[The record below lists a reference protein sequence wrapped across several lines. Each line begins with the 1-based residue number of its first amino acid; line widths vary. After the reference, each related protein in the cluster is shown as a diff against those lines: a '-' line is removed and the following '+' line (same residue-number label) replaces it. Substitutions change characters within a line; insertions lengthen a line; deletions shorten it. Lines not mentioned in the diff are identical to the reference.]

1 MSKEIDKYLSDV
13 FIKIKKQFQEY
24 NDYIKDI
31 NTPEYIEISKSYL
44 DDIEHITRL
53 QPKLKSIGALVKLDD
68 DDIDFVYECLAMYEE
83 SFVFSLSPASRVEKE
98 EEEYGK
104 LSYILEMF
112 SFDDDEE
119 DEMTDD

>member
-83 SFVFSLSPASRVEKE
+83 AFVFSLSPASRVEKE